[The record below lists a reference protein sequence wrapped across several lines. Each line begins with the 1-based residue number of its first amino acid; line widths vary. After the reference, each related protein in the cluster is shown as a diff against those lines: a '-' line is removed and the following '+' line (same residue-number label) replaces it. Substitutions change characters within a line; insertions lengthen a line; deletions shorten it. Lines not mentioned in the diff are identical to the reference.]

1 MGTIKSQ
8 HPGDENQFS
17 IFQFTDFWNSLIHK
31 EDAVCLKLLAVKRT
45 FFIDFELFKLELQV
59 KKSNYTISHI
69 NY

>member
-1 MGTIKSQ
+1 MKTSFLYSSSLISGIV
-8 HPGDENQFS
+8 
-17 IFQFTDFWNSLIHK
+17 LIHK

-59 KKSNYTISHI
+59 KKSNYTLSHI